1 MDSISSEQNQTATKE
16 FVSFIDDRFGGTGI
30 TAESVAHRSG
40 KKFEFLRI
48 LCPSKHWLGL
58 AKWLCFEKGINHCS
72 MITGVHYP
80 ENYQYNESQPQIN
93 PGNQEKGWE
102 VTTHLMR
109 IPVKNPPVGKAYI
122 LRPSNLASDEVPLE
136 IEVNI
141 YLPQTDTPEVDSVQS
156 IWEGADWNEKET
168 WDLVG
173 IKFKDHKKMMRV
185 LNPHDSP
192 AGFHP
197 LQKQHKIRY
206 NDHVEMYDDP
216 QGFGRKPID
225 VGKTK

>member
-1 MDSISSEQNQTATKE
+1 MDSISSEQNQNATKE
-16 FVSFIDDRFGGTGI
+16 FISFLDDRFGGTGI
-30 TAESVAHRSG
+30 NAESVAHRSG
-40 KKFEFLRI
+40 KKFEFVRVS
-48 LCPSKHWLGL
+48 CPPKHWLGL
-58 AKWLCFEKGINHCS
+58 AKWMCYERGVNHCS
-72 MITGVHYP
+72 MITGIHYP
-80 ENYQYNESQPQIN
+80 ESYQYGEGQPSIS
-93 PGNQEKGWE
+93 PGNPDKGWE
-102 VTTHLMR
+102 VTAHLMR
-109 IPVKNPPVGKAYI
+109 MPVKNPPVGKAYV
-122 LRPSNLASDEVPLE
+122 LKPASLKNDEIPLE

-141 YLPQTDTPEVDSVQS
+141 YLPQTDSPEVDSVQS

-206 NDHVEMYDDP
+206 NDHFEMYDDP

-225 VGKTK
+225 DGKTK